1 MAVYFVI
8 DPGPMT
14 DIGGPYSLKTKE
26 LRSITESLINK
37 YRLKSSAPAEEFN
50 SEYNT
55 DGKGSIPVKDDDVGK
70 LDFVIGFTKSVLGS
84 VADKFGFSSYGYENF
99 TKQEMIDNLLLQ
111 KKTAISYPKWL
122 QVCNE
127 LDELQ
132 NFNKWKQERESNL
145 YDYSIVEKNLEALR
159 TARLAGDIPK
169 LLYLIR
175 TTWTRNIGNIGNVNL
190 YRHSHTGTKT
200 LIENYFKEC
209 ELALQ
214 EVTKENNTHG
224 LDDRYILGM
233 LVQTRKNIGRTALVL
248 SGGGCHGLFHIG
260 VLAALLEENV
270 LPRII
275 SGSSAGAIVA
285 SILSVHNADEITD
298 LMESIVEQKFD
309 IFEEQNNFQTFL
321 ICLSRFL
328 KYGTWYDNQNLQE
341 TMIGFLGELTFREA
355 YNRTGRILNI
365 TVSPASVHE
374 HPRLLNYLTA
384 PSVLIWSAVCASCSL
399 PGVFPSSTIYEKNL
413 KTGVTQEWHH
423 TSVKFVDGSVDND
436 LPITRLSEMFNVD
449 HIIACQVNPH
459 VVPFLKLSNTC
470 VGGEIE
476 TEYSAKFKTKL
487 GQIYDL
493 WSAEVTHY
501 LQMGAEIGVARN
513 LCTKLKSV
521 LSQQYS
527 GDITILPDLK
537 EVSQLNKLLANPT
550 PEYLLHC
557 TMKGAR
563 ATWPKISI
571 IKNHCGIEFALDG
584 AIKLLRGRN
593 FKNLNSNLALVNSP
607 NFYSDV
613 SNDASLAKNPVSLD
627 NYIHNRYSSPK
638 SERKHNPQHRNHQR
652 HRSESLTI
660 GRLRALRSVKSQLHV
675 DTSDSQLAKHL
686 NGLGLKDVKAH
697 RSYSATSK
705 PLEQS
710 SFHKRQDYSLPVS
723 GNVSQAQSPLSLN
736 VGQEGYFKNVKTPSK
751 KSFEGY
757 TRTKGFS
764 PRGSIDKGEGI
775 QNRQRSF
782 TNIDHQDGL
791 HFAASSSKSRNES
804 FTSDYDDDD
813 GYDDEDPIKVD
824 DHVSQ

>member
-1 MAVYFVI
+1 MNEF
-8 DPGPMT
+8 
-14 DIGGPYSLKTKE
+14 GGAFPLKAKP
-26 LRSITESLINK
+26 LRSITESLITK
-37 YRLKSSAPAEEFN
+37 YRSKSSAQ
-50 SEYNT
+50 
-55 DGKGSIPVKDDDVGK
+55 DDDHEKDEPKNSPVDEEQGTLAFAVG
-70 LDFVIGFTKSVLGS
+70 LAKSALAS
-84 VADKFGFSSYGYENF
+84 VAGKFGFSSYSYEHF

-111 KKTAISYPKWL
+111 KKTAISYSKWME
-122 QVCNE
+122 VCND

-132 NFNKWKQERESNL
+132 DFNKWKQEAESNL
-145 YDYSIVEKNLEALR
+145 YDFSIVKKNMMELR
-159 TARLAGDIPK
+159 SARLDGDIRK

-190 YRHSHTGTKT
+190 YRHSHTGTKK
-200 LIENYFKEC
+200 LIEEYLHEC

-214 EVTKENNTHG
+214 EVTKENNNHG

-248 SGGGCHGLFHIG
+248 SGGGCYGLFHIG
-260 VLAALLEENV
+260 VLAALLEEDV

-285 SILSVHNADEITD
+285 SILSVHNTDEIQE
-298 LMESIVEQKFD
+298 LMETIVEQKFD
-309 IFEEQNNFQTFL
+309 IFEEQKNIQTFL

-328 KYGTWYDNQNLQE
+328 KYGTWYDNKNLQD
-341 TMIGFLGELTFREA
+341 TMIDFLGDLTFREA

-423 TSVKFVDGSVDND
+423 ASVKFVDGSVDND

-459 VVPFLKLSNTC
+459 VVPFLKLSVTC

-487 GQIYDL
+487 GQIYGL
-493 WSAEVTHY
+493 WSAEVIHY
-501 LQMGAEIGVARN
+501 LQMSAEVGIARN
-513 LCTKLKSV
+513 LCTKLVSV
-521 LSQQYS
+521 LSQKYS
-527 GDITILPDLK
+527 GDITILPDLH

-550 PEYLLHC
+550 PEYLLQC

-584 AIKLLRGRN
+584 AIKLLRSRN

-613 SNDASLAKNPVSLD
+613 SNDTTLTKGPVYLD
-627 NYIHNRYSSPK
+627 NYINNRYSAPK
-638 SERKHNPQHRNHQR
+638 SERKPQPLQQKFHHR
-652 HRSESLTI
+652 HRSESLTL
-660 GRLRALRSVKSQLHV
+660 GRLRGLRSVKSHLHV
-675 DTSDSQLAKHL
+675 EGSESQLARHL
-686 NGLGLKDVKAH
+686 SESGGRDVKAH
-697 RSYSATSK
+697 RSYSATGKS
-705 PLEQS
+705 LETS
-710 SFHKRQDYSLPVS
+710 NFYKRQDYSLPVS
-723 GNVSQAQSPLSLN
+723 GNVSQAQSPLSFHVN
-736 VGQEGYFKNVKTPSK
+736 HDSYFKKARSPSR

-757 TRTKGFS
+757 SRS
-764 PRGSIDKGEGI
+764 NGSSSAFGGDSDIG
-775 QNRQRSF
+775 QRQRSF
-782 TNIDHQDGL
+782 TNIDGQDGL
-791 HFAASSSKSRNES
+791 FSSSPSKVNSTTPFSAN
-804 FTSDYDDDD
+804 YDDDD
-813 GYDDEDPIKVD
+813 GYDDEDPVKVD

>member
-1 MAVYFVI
+1 
-8 DPGPMT
+8 MT
-14 DIGGPYSLKTKE
+14 DIGGPYSLKNRP

-37 YRLKSSAPAEEFN
+37 YRLKSSAPADEFN
-50 SEYNT
+50 VYNEEN
-55 DGKGSIPVKDDDVGK
+55 KGWMPITEEDAGK
-70 LDFVIGFTKSVLGS
+70 LDFALGFAKSVLGS
-84 VADKFGFSSYGYENF
+84 VADRLGFASYSYENF
-99 TKQEMIDNLLLQ
+99 TKQEMIENLLLQ
-111 KKTAISYPKWL
+111 KKTAISYSKWL

-127 LDELQ
+127 LDDLQ

-145 YDYSIVEKNLEALR
+145 YDYTIVEKNLEALR

-214 EVTKENNTHG
+214 EVTKENNNHG

-341 TMIGFLGELTFREA
+341 TMIGFLGDLTFREA

-493 WSAEVTHY
+493 WSTEVVHY
-501 LQMGAEIGVARN
+501 LQMGAEVGIARN

-537 EVSQLNKLLANPT
+537 EVSHLNKLLANPT

-571 IKNHCGIEFALDG
+571 IKNHCGIEFALDS
-584 AIKLLRGRN
+584 AIKLLRSRN

-638 SERKHNPQHRNHQR
+638 SERKHNPLQRNHQR

-660 GRLRALRSVKSQLHV
+660 GRLRALRTVKSHLHV

-686 NGLGLKDVKAH
+686 NSLGHKDVKAH

-705 PLEQS
+705 PIEAS
-710 SFHKRQDYSLPVS
+710 YFHKRQEYSLPVS
-723 GNVSQAQSPLSLN
+723 GSASQAQSPLSMN
-736 VGQEGYFKNVKTPSK
+736 VGQDSYFKNYKTPSK
-751 KSFEGY
+751 KNFEGY
-757 TRTKGFS
+757 TRTKGYS
-764 PRGSIDKGEGI
+764 PRTSIDKGEV

-782 TNIDHQDGL
+782 TNIDGQDGL
-791 HFAASSSKSRNES
+791 HFVSSSSKGKNENS
-804 FTSDYDDDD
+804 FASDYDDDD
-813 GYDDEDPIKVD
+813 GYDEDDPIKVD